1 MATARLENA
10 KKNIICGFVNK
21 IISLLMPFIARTLII
36 KNLGSDYLGLSGLFT
51 SILTVL
57 NLTELGFSSAIV
69 FSMYKPIAENNISE
83 VCALLNYYKTVYRK
97 IGLAILGI
105 GIILIPF
112 LPYLINGE
120 CPQDINLTVL
130 YSIYLANIVISYF
143 LFAYYTSLISALQRN
158 DIISNIGS
166 VVNVTL
172 YLLQIVV
179 LISIK
184 NFYLYTLIIPTMTA
198 FTNIITYVFAKR
210 LAPQYVCKGKIE
222 SNKKKDIHKRVQG
235 LMITKLQMIS
245 RNAFD
250 SIFIS
255 AFLGLTMSAIYS
267 NYYYIMTAVAGFI
280 TIFTTSL
287 TAGIGNS
294 VAIESV
300 EKNYSDMNKFNFV
313 YMWISGWCTVCL
325 LCLYQSFMKIWVGTE
340 LMFSF
345 SVVILFSVYFYSLKM
360 GDIRSI
366 YMEVNGLWW
375 ENKNKAIVEAIANLI
390 LNFFLGKFF
399 GVYGILFATI
409 ITIVVINFGYGSQII
424 FRCYFQKMK
433 ITEYYLKHLFYVV
446 ITVVASLTTIYV
458 CVQIPVDGVIGL
470 FIRGVVCC
478 IIPNIIYLV
487 FYHRTNEFKE
497 TIPLIKRIIWK
508 NR

>member
-1 MATARLENA
+1 MCIRDRCDRVADGGGSAWESGENPPFGRAAKAGARE
-10 KKNIICGFVNK
+10 
-21 IISLLMPFIARTLII
+21 
-36 KNLGSDYLGLSGLFT
+36 
-51 SILTVL
+51 
-57 NLTELGFSSAIV
+57 
-69 FSMYKPIAENNISE
+69 
-83 VCALLNYYKTVYRK
+83 
-97 IGLAILGI
+97 
-105 GIILIPF
+105 
-112 LPYLINGE
+112 GE
-120 CPQDINLTVL
+120 
-130 YSIYLANIVISYF
+130 
-143 LFAYYTSLISALQRN
+143 
-158 DIISNIGS
+158 
-166 VVNVTL
+166 
-172 YLLQIVV
+172 
-179 LISIK
+179 
-184 NFYLYTLIIPTMTA
+184 
-198 FTNIITYVFAKR
+198 
-210 LAPQYVCKGKIE
+210 
-222 SNKKKDIHKRVQG
+222 
-235 LMITKLQMIS
+235 
-245 RNAFD
+245 
-250 SIFIS
+250 
-255 AFLGLTMSAIYS
+255 IYS
-267 NYYYIMTAVAGFI
+267 
-280 TIFTTSL
+280 
-287 TAGIGNS
+287 
-294 VAIESV
+294 
-300 EKNYSDMNKFNFV
+300 
-313 YMWISGWCTVCL
+313 
-325 LCLYQSFMKIWVGTE
+325 SFRAPGGEYRHGGKPVSYTH
-340 LMFSF
+340 LF